1 MADSS
6 ALDVTGLLRAWTGG
20 DSSAQEKLAP
30 ILWKEL
36 RQNARANMRQERAG
50 HTLQATALVN
60 EAFIRLVDLRRI
72 EWRDRWHFF
81 ALASQM
87 MRRIL
92 VDHARSRRY
101 RKRGGGEK
109 GFSLNDSAIAMA
121 DRASEL
127 IALDDALEALEK
139 HDARKARVIEMRFF
153 GGLSVEETAEAL
165 NASSQTVLRDWSI
178 AKAWLRREMTKPNLT
193 KQAHG

>member
-1 MADSS
+1 MRQAMADTS
-6 ALDVTGLLRAWTGG
+6 APDVTGLLRAWTGG
-20 DSSAQEKLAP
+20 DSDAQEKLAP

-36 RQNARANMRQERAG
+36 RQNARAYMRQERAG

-60 EAFIRLVDLRRI
+60 EAFIRLVDLRRM
-72 EWRDRWHFF
+72 EWRDRSHFF
-81 ALASQM
+81 AMASQM

-109 GFSLNDSAIAMA
+109 AFSLNDSAIAVAA

-127 IALDDALEALEK
+127 IALDDALQALEK

-153 GGLSVEETAEAL
+153 AGLSVEETATAL
-165 NASSQTVLRDWSI
+165 NVSTQTVLRDWSL
-178 AKAWLRREMTKPNLT
+178 AKAWLMREMTEP
-193 KQAHG
+193 AHG